1 MNRKLLA
8 IGFACA
14 CSGTVVLNAH
24 PQDTQPATPLSGAA
38 VTVEGCLMRE
48 ADVPGRTP
56 VPADQERVK
65 RDDDYILT
73 QTAMVKG
80 TAPTPSSGSPA
91 ADKPTGTSGAAP
103 LMFKVEKISTEQL
116 ASYRGQRVQID
127 GTFRYPERATNV
139 VSPATDLVK
148 LDGTSIRSVRGDCGP
163 Q

>member
-8 IGFACA
+8 IGFGCA
-14 CSGTVVLNAH
+14 CSATVVLNA
-24 PQDTQPATPLSGAA
+24 QSQEAQPATPLSANT

-48 ADVPGRTP
+48 ADVPGRKP

-80 TAPTPSSGSPA
+80 TAPAPSPGSPA
-91 ADKPTGTSGAAP
+91 ADAPTGTSGAAP
-103 LMFKVEKISTEQL
+103 MFKVEKISTEQL
-116 ASYRGQRVQID
+116 ASLRGQRVQID
-127 GTFRYPERATNV
+127 GTFRYPERASNV